1 MSKSRKGPG
10 VSNFLSPGVGYSVPY
25 HPSYRRSAQ
34 GSTSPQRQRL
44 GMKPLITPTAGF
56 LHSSPHHLSF
66 RGSAWFP
73 TSPQMQGVGM
83 VPHITPASGNQAQC
97 PTSRDQTPCSTAPQG
112 SLFQVHS
119 THLMSPEKLPLHPEG
134 LTSQLRLPL
143 AGPKLAAGLLLTF
156 RISSAPWKGL
166 PR

>member
-1 MSKSRKGPG
+1 MPKSRKGPG
-10 VSNFLSPGVGYSVPY
+10 VSNFLSPRGRVQCPI
-25 HPSYRRSAQ
+25 
-34 GSTSPQRQRL
+34 SPQLQEISTRL
-44 GMKPLITPTAGF
+44 HITPTTEAG
-56 LHSSPHHLSF
+56 HETPHHSNCRFL
-66 RGSAWFP
+66 AQFP
-73 TSPQMQGVGM
+73 TSPQFQGVGM
-83 VPHITPASGNQAQC
+83 VPHIAPDAGNQAQC

-143 AGPKLAAGLLLTF
+143 AGPKLAAGFLLTF